1 MFRIELKNWE
11 EAQAEAG
18 HIRFSIFVGEQNVPP
33 GIEVDDKDP
42 DCIHAI
48 AYTDHGMAIGTGRL
62 LPDGHIGRM
71 AVVKDWR
78 SRGVGAAILD
88 ALVEEAR
95 KRGHKE
101 VVLSAQLQA
110 AEFYREHG
118 FVAEGKVYE
127 EAGILHQAMRKVL
140 QAGAG

>member
-1 MFRIELKNWE
+1 MFRIELMSWE
-11 EAQAEAG
+11 KAQPVAG
-18 HIRFSIFVGEQNVPP
+18 PLRFAIFVGEQNVPQ
-33 GIEVDDKDP
+33 GIELDDKDAE
-42 DCIHAI
+42 CVHAL
-48 AYTDHGMAIGTGRL
+48 AYDDAGKAIGTGRL

-71 AVVKDWR
+71 AVVKEWR
-78 SRGVGAAILD
+78 RQGVGAEILK
-88 ALVEEAR
+88 ALTEEAGR
-95 KRGHKE
+95 RGHKE

-140 QAGAG
+140 